1 MKTIIYI
8 LIAVMIGS
16 IVYSAI
22 PQSNKNVQVY
32 KNEIVLES
40 NNKVLF
46 DSELQY
52 SVNIISKRLEDYGI
66 KLFSI
71 YPVVDKSQIH
81 INFKKQQNV
90 VEIADLL
97 CQIGKL
103 HFLET
108 YSSAEVTAQLQQ
120 KDKLYALMNV
130 EKSEYY
136 TAELGTCTLAD
147 AEKLS
152 DYLNSGAFRKKI
164 PANLLFAWSK
174 VSAEKP
180 NQLSIFCLKLDNE
193 DISVLDGNAVAE
205 IKLDIS
211 DSKNPA
217 ILIKFNEQG
226 AKFWQKM
233 TAENI
238 NKTIA
243 IVMDQQVY
251 YAPVVKSEIKGGNC
265 SLTGKFSEK
274 EVKVFVSLVKNGE
287 LPTSFKIK

>member
-1 MKTIIYI
+1 
-8 LIAVMIGS
+8 MIGS

-40 NNKVLF
+40 NTKVLS

-52 SVNIISKRLEDYGI
+52 SVNIISKRLENYGI

-71 YPVVDKSQIH
+71 YPVADKSQIH
-81 INFKKQQNV
+81 INFKKQQNIV
-90 VEIADLL
+90 DIADLL
-97 CQIGKL
+97 CQKGKL

-108 YSSAEVTAQLQQ
+108 YSSAEVMEHLNEN
-120 KDKLYALMNV
+120 DMLFSMMNTHKPGK
-130 EKSEYY
+130 EGLY
-136 TAELGTCTLAD
+136 TAELGTCKLAD

-164 PANLLFAWSK
+164 PANVLFAWSK

-193 DISVLDGNAVAE
+193 NITVLDGNAIAD
-205 IKLDIS
+205 IKLDKN

-217 ILIKFNEQG
+217 ILVKFNEQG

-265 SLTGKFSEK
+265 SLSGNFSEK